1 MQFQHKVAVITGA
14 GGGIGRGLA
23 QSLAKRGCHLALA
36 DVNPHGLQET
46 ADLLHSTGVRLSQHI
61 LDVASREQVAAL
73 PAAVVAVHGQV
84 DALFNNAGVAI
95 GGTFEQVTEEDFEW
109 LMDINFNGLV
119 RMTRA
124 FMPWLATSQEARIV
138 NISSLFGLISPPGQ
152 TAYSASKFAVR
163 GFSNALRHELIGTN
177 IGITVAHP
185 GGVATAIAKNARVS
199 EKVPAQDWAKQR
211 SMADRLLRMPSDRAA
226 EIIVSA
232 AERGKDRV
240 IVGGDAKFGA
250 LLERLMPVNYWKV
263 LAMGMR

>member
-1 MQFQHKVAVITGA
+1 MQFQNKVAVITGA
-14 GGGIGRGLA
+14 GSGIGRGLA

-36 DVNPHGLQET
+36 DVNAQGMQDT
-46 ADLLHSTGVRLSQHI
+46 VQLLAASGVRVSQHV

-73 PAAVVAVHGQV
+73 PAAVVTVHAQV
-84 DALFNNAGVAI
+84 DALFNNAGVAMA
-95 GGTFEQVTEEDFEW
+95 GTFEQVPEDDFEW

-124 FMPWLATSQEARIV
+124 FMPLLAASQEARIV

-163 GFSNALRHELIGTN
+163 GFSNALRHELVGSK

-199 EKVPAQDWAKQR
+199 DRMPASEWAQQR
-211 SMADRLLRMPSDRAA
+211 SLADRLLRMDPQRAA

-240 IVGGDAKFGA
+240 LVGNDAKFGA
-250 LLERLMPVNYWKV
+250 WIERLMPVNYWKV
-263 LAMGMR
+263 LARGMS